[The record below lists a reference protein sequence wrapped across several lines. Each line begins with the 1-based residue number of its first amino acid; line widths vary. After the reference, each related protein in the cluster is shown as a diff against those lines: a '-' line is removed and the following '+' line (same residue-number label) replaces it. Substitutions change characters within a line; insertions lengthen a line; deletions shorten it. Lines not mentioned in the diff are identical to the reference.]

1 MMHPSQPARPASPSP
16 QNAPIAP
23 MTKPGTVIGIQ
34 VMLWLFIALGA
45 LGEAYSYTQ
54 LTALPMLLRVFLL
67 INGALMTIQGLVS
80 PVHIGRGRRWA
91 RNWAFVNAV
100 IGLILSLL
108 VIIEAVTAFEVPLL
122 PTIIGVASAGLQGTL
137 LGLLCSKS
145 ARRWILV
152 HRVQDGRVPVASVP
166 VGLLNGIAPASI
178 GEVEGERP
186 RRKPAGVA
194 LVQIAV
200 CLIALFP
207 VAPAYVL
214 ISSVRFD
221 RAAYPSLYSD
231 STLWE
236 QLLKEERGIVIAWCL
251 MMIVFL
257 VLAVI
262 SIAGLQRG
270 RSWVRAY
277 SPIWLG
283 IVAVLAGMT
292 AVDAIQWLGD
302 PGSYRYSAITRPA
315 KLTMSIASIATSV
328 LAVCSFVMM
337 FTPGVRSWTPR
348 LKVVLAVGEAGSRPP
363 EQAGPST
370 VPPHPGYPPQQPAD
384 NSRPGA

>member
-1 MMHPSQPARPASPSP
+1 
-16 QNAPIAP
+16 

-34 VMLWLFIALGA
+34 AMLWLFIALGA
-45 LGEAYSYTQ
+45 LGEAYSYAQ
-54 LTALPMLLRVFLL
+54 LIALPMPLPAFLL

-100 IGLILSLL
+100 IGLFLALL
-108 VIIEAVTAFEVPLL
+108 VIIAALTALEETLL
-122 PTIIGVASAGLQGTL
+122 PTIIGVASAGLQGAL

-152 HRVQDGRVPVASVP
+152 HRVQDGRIPVSSVP
-166 VGLLNGIAPASI
+166 VGLLDGIAPASI
-178 GEVEGERP
+178 GEVEGQRP
-186 RRKPAGVA
+186 QRKPAGVG

-214 ISSVRFD
+214 VSSARFE
-221 RAAYPSLYSD
+221 RAEYPSLYSD

-236 QLLKEERGIVIAWCL
+236 QLLKEEWDIMIAWCL

-257 VLAVI
+257 VLALI

-270 RSWVRAY
+270 RSWVRTY

-283 IVAVLAGMT
+283 IVAVVAAMT
-292 AVDAIQWLGD
+292 AIDAIQWLGD

-315 KLTMSIASIATSV
+315 KLTMAIVSIATSV
-328 LAVCSFVMM
+328 LAVCSFVML
-337 FTPGVRSWTPR
+337 FTPGVRRWTPKR
-348 LKVVLAVGEAGSRPP
+348 QVVLAVEEAGSRPP

-370 VPPHPGYPPQQPAD
+370 APPQPGYPPQQPPPAGY
-384 NSRPGA
+384 SRPGA